1 MGFIPNTNLIYK
13 ANCSTGDYHGQ
24 MNLNIFEKWATEKLI
39 PNLPKDSIVVIDN
52 APYHSVQ
59 LNKPPNSSHNKQSI
73 MDWLTSN
80 NIVYSPNM
88 RKIELLNIVKEHLPL
103 KKTYKF
109 DVMLEEHGFTALRL
123 PPYHCDINAIEYVW
137 ADIKHFIRAQNIT
150 ADINM
155 EKLLKLTEHAI
166 ENVTIEKWKNYCA
179 HVESLENAY
188 WEKDGILEEM
198 CDSLVIS
205 LDDDD
210 DSECFSDDSTENE
223 G

>member
-1 MGFIPNTNLIYK
+1 
-13 ANCSTGDYHGQ
+13 
-24 MNLNIFEKWATEKLI
+24 
-39 PNLPKDSIVVIDN
+39 
-52 APYHSVQ
+52 
-59 LNKPPNSSHNKQSI
+59 
-73 MDWLTSN
+73 
-80 NIVYSPNM
+80 M
-88 RKIELLNIVKEHLPL
+88 RKIELLNIVKEHLLP

-210 DSECFSDDSTENE
+210 DSTENE
-223 G
+223 